1 MTESFSLELER
12 LADEQLHDED
22 GITRRQRCSRVCDI
36 AVDGGIVSGADFYH
50 AAVVLLHG
58 ETPEEFATALHFA
71 RTSAKQDEPRAW
83 SVVAATWDRLLI
95 AKRRPQRFGTQFV
108 KIDGKW
114 SLGAV
119 DANIT
124 DAERAFYG
132 VPPLWVQ
139 QKNAEL
145 LQRRDESR

>member
-1 MTESFSLELER
+1 MTEQFSQELER

-22 GITRRQRCSRVCDI
+22 GTTRRQRCSRVCDI
-36 AVDGGIVSGADFYH
+36 AVDGGIVSGADYYH

-71 RTSAKQDEPRAW
+71 RTSAKQHDPRAW

-145 LQRRDESR
+145 LQRRDELR

>member
-1 MTESFSLELER
+1 MTESYAQELER

-22 GITRRQRCSRVCDI
+22 HAARRQRCSRVCDI
-36 AVDGGIVSGADFYH
+36 AVDGGIVTGADYYY

-71 RTSAKQDEPRAW
+71 RTAAQQRDPRSW
-83 SVVAATWDRLLI
+83 SVIAATWDRLLI
-95 AKRRPQRFGTQFV
+95 AKKRPQRFGTQFI

-119 DANIT
+119 DST
-124 DAERAFYG
+124 TSDAERALYG

>member
-1 MTESFSLELER
+1 MEESFSIELER
-12 LADEQLHDED
+12 LADEQLQDD
-22 GITRRQRCSRVCDI
+22 DYTARRTRCERVCDI
-36 AVDGGIVSGADFYH
+36 AVAGGISSGADYYY

-71 RTSAKQDEPRAW
+71 RTASHQHDSRAW

-95 AKRRPQRFGTQFV
+95 AKRRPQRFGTQFIR
-108 KIDGKW
+108 IDGQW
-114 SLGAV
+114 GLGPV
-119 DANIT
+119 DEQVS

-139 QKNAEL
+139 RKSAAA
-145 LQRRDESR
+145 LQRYEET